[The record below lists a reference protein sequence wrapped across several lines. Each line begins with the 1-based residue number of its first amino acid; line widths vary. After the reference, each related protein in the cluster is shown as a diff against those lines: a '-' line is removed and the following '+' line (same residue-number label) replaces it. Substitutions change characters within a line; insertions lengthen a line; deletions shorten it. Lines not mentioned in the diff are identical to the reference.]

1 MKVICKDNAF
11 NSMFITLDKSY
22 DVRHTTY
29 RVDKFQLSITIGM
42 GIDVDTFY
50 YIICDDGSEKSFIST
65 RFVEVSENRT
75 NNKRYI
81 I

>member
-29 RVDKFQLSITIGM
+29 RVNDKFQ
-42 GIDVDTFY
+42 
-50 YIICDDGSEKSFIST
+50 
-65 RFVEVSENRT
+65 
-75 NNKRYI
+75 
-81 I
+81 